1 MGSSA
6 GDFCKVVKVV
16 TTSSPPSATPTK
28 LPKSLPSPT
37 TRLMSIPEFEGK
49 LEKLVNP
56 ASPEKTTTLV
66 KGLPTVEERVSFCP
80 HVHTFFQATV
90 SVAFPPPPPFSST
103 FYYSFSFFFF
113 FILYF
118 HLSILLLLLLLFLFF
133 LLPFL
138 FLVFLLF
145 SLSPL
150 RFFLLLIFF
159 SSSYSPSHLFF
170 PVFIFCFFPPLF
182 SFPPLS
188 FPLFF
193 L

>member
-90 SVAFPPPPPFSST
+90 SVAFPPPPPSFSSST
-103 FYYSFSFFFF
+103 FYYSFSFFSFSSSTFF
-113 FILYF
+113 FLYYYYYYYYCSF
-118 HLSILLLLLLLFLFF
+118 SFFFLFFSSFLFF
-133 LLPFL
+133 LFVFSCYSSFFPPLLP
-138 FLVFLLF
+138 
-145 SLSPL
+145 
-150 RFFLLLIFF
+150 LLIFF
-159 SSSYSPSHLFF
+159 SCFYLLFF
-170 PVFIFCFFPPLF
+170 FPSLF